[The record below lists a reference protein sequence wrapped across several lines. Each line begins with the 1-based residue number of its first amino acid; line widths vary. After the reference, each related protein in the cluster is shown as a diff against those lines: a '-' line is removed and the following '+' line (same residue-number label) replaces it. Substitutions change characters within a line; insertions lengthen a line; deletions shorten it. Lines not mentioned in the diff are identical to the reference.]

1 MDLKLV
7 KLSYEYK
14 DLLID
19 MIEEWKQYNDTHD
32 TDHSPWI
39 IFKNDCHDFDLYLSD
54 ILAQETLISDKY
66 VPSTT
71 YFLLDTKRNK
81 FLGALNL
88 RHYLNDKLLFD
99 GGHIGDGIRPSER
112 KKGFATK
119 MISLA
124 LPIVKEFGINKILMV
139 CHKDN
144 IGSKKSI
151 LSNGGV
157 LENEIVDDDGKI
169 CQRYWITL

>member
-1 MDLKLV
+1 MKLV
-7 KLSYEYK
+7 QLSYEYK

-19 MIEEWKQYNDTHD
+19 MIEEWEEFNKTHE

-39 IFKNDCHDFDLYLSD
+39 IFKNDCHNFDLYLSD

-66 VPSTT
+66 VPSST
-71 YFLLDTKRNK
+71 YFLLDEENNK
-81 FLGALNL
+81 FIGALNL

-112 KKGFATK
+112 KKGYATL
-119 MISLA
+119 MIKLA
-124 LPIVKEFGINKILMV
+124 LSIAKELGIKKVLMV
-139 CHKDN
+139 CNKDN

-151 LSNGGV
+151 IHNGGV
-157 LENEIVDDDGKI
+157 LENEIIDEDGNI
-169 CQRYWITL
+169 WQRYWITL